1 MFARFSILAWAFASR
16 LLCGGAAL
24 ALLVLALSAGIYPG
38 VADAQDAAPQID
50 FKAGEVAQPEW
61 PARAVRTPKAM
72 VVSDEPLAS
81 EAGIEILKKGGNAV
95 DAAVA
100 VGFAL
105 AVVQPAAGNLG
116 GGGFMLVR
124 LANGRAGFVDYRET
138 APGRASRD
146 MYIGPDGTLNSAA
159 ATIGYRSIAIPGT
172 VAGMELALRT
182 YGTMKLAEVMA
193 PAVRLAER
201 GFPVSE
207 KLARS
212 LRDAR
217 SLLERFSTSRRIFLK
232 DGALFQPGEILRQP
246 ELAATLRRIARGGA
260 AEFYRGETAR
270 LLAEE
275 LARMGGLIT
284 REDLAGYQAKIRAPL
299 RAKYK
304 HAGSEWEV
312 ISAPPPSSGGV
323 ALIEALNIL
332 AEVELKPGLDSAKS
346 AGTNSSTGSWDD
358 PQTVHWV
365 AETLRRVFAD
375 RAAHLADPDFARV
388 PVRGLTD
395 PRYAAQ
401 LRATIDSRRASSSQ
415 AIRAGNPNPFDGVSP
430 GLPSS
435 RSEGRGLPPEGEH
448 TTHFSVVDAAGN
460 AVANTYTLNESYGCG
475 ATTSSGFLLNDT
487 MDDFTTQPGVPNKLF
502 GLVQSEANAIAPGKR
517 ALSSMTPTIL
527 LRDGKLSFVTGSPG
541 GPRIISATL
550 LSVLRWMRFGPADA
564 AGAQAA
570 INAPRFHHQWMPD
583 TLWIENTFPEETA
596 RELAAR
602 GHHLQRRSWIGQ
614 VDAIGIDPQT
624 GERLGAADPRRQGA
638 AVGY

>member
-1 MFARFSILAWAFASR
+1 MFARFSILAWALASR
-16 LLCGGAAL
+16 LLCRGAAL

-38 VADAQDAAPQID
+38 VAEAQDAAAQID
-50 FKAGEVAQPEW
+50 FKAGEVPQPEW
-61 PARAVRTPKAM
+61 PALAVRAPKAM

-146 MYIGPDGTLNSAA
+146 MYIGPDGSLNSAA

-193 PAVRLAER
+193 PAIRLAEQ

-217 SLLERFSTSRRIFLK
+217 PLLERFSTSRRIFLK

-246 ELAATLRRIARGGA
+246 ELAATLRRLARGGA

-270 LLAEE
+270 GLAGE
-275 LARMGGLIT
+275 LARMGGLIN

-332 AEVELKPGLDSAKS
+332 AEVELKPGLNTAKS

-401 LRATIDSRRASSSQ
+401 LRATLDPQRASSSGTV
-415 AIRAGNPNPFDGVSP
+415 RAGDPSRFDGPQAPAGAAQASP
-430 GLPSS
+430 K
-435 RSEGRGLPPEGEH
+435 REGEN

-460 AVANTYTLNESYGCG
+460 AVANTFTINDSYGSG
-475 ATTSSGFLLNDT
+475 VTTSSGFLLNDT
-487 MDDFTTQPGVPNKLF
+487 MDDFTAQPGVPNKLF
-502 GLVQSEANAIAPGKR
+502 SLVQSDANAIAPGKR
-517 ALSSMTPTIL
+517 PLSSMAPTIV
-527 LRDGKLSFVTGSPG
+527 LRDAKLSFVTGSPG
-541 GPRIISATL
+541 GPRIIST
-550 LSVLRWMRFGPADA
+550 
-564 AGAQAA
+564 
-570 INAPRFHHQWMPD
+570 
-583 TLWIENTFPEETA
+583 
-596 RELAAR
+596 
-602 GHHLQRRSWIGQ
+602 
-614 VDAIGIDPQT
+614 
-624 GERLGAADPRRQGA
+624 
-638 AVGY
+638 